1 MLKIFKKNKIPKRA
15 ALLQSNINFEVLPR
29 TTLLS
34 SALSEGINW
43 PHRCKVGSCGTCKC
57 KIISG
62 EIKPNIDFS
71 YTLKQEELD
80 AGFILACQSELIS
93 DIEVEININNKEKNE
108 KS

>member
-34 SALSEGINW
+34 SALSKGIDW

-57 KIISG
+57 RVVSG
-62 EIKPNIDFS
+62 EVKPNIDFS
-71 YTLKQEELD
+71 YTLNQEEID
-80 AGFILACQSELIS
+80 AGFVLACQSELLS
-93 DIEVEININNKEKNE
+93 DVEIEINIKNKEK
-108 KS
+108 K

>member
-15 ALLQSNINFEVLPR
+15 TLLQGNIDFEVLPR

-34 SALSEGINW
+34 SALSEGIDW

-57 KIISG
+57 RVVSG
-62 EIKPNIDFS
+62 KVKPNIDFS

-80 AGFILACQSELIS
+80 KGFILACQSELIS
-93 DIEVEININNKEKNE
+93 DIEVEINLNKNKERK
-108 KS
+108 